1 MANYAVISGTTVT
14 NVIVAETKEDAEL
27 VTQSECI
34 EYTDEN
40 PAGIGYTYADGVFTA
55 PVVEE
60 IPAE

>member
-40 PAGIGYTYADGVFTA
+40 PAGIGWTYADGVFTA